1 VLKVGTDVMVTVLDQ
16 LLVTVWRTVEVLTA
30 PGVAETESRE
40 EPATVDVPIDVR
52 VSGQIVVETG
62 TTAVTIEGAAR
73 VMGQFVTL
81 SGQRKTVK

>member
-1 VLKVGTDVMVTVLDQ
+1 VLP
-16 LLVTVWRTVEVLTA
+16 A

-40 EPATVDVPIDVR
+40 EPGTVDVPIDVR

-62 TTAVTIEGAAR
+62 TIAVTIEGAAR
-73 VMGQFVTL
+73 VIGQFVML